1 MAKFTLLAL
10 FGAATLAHA
19 GRPGT
24 DVTTTNVRPTG
35 VTETVVTTTNGRPTG
50 VTDTVVTTPV
60 TNTNVRPTVATNTAV
75 TNTAVTT
82 GSQAW
87 GNLDCDQ
94 YYQMASGEWSCW
106 TGSSTSTNT
115 GVTNTGVTN
124 TGSLPVIPDG
134 LDCTRYLL
142 DGGVWGCAPATGNIV
157 TNVEVQHTSGSA
169 PVRIETITKDVF
181 NVQYIDDPT
190 PYYTTTIT
198 YENKPVDQV
207 ITTVRD
213 VPVVTTVYEDQQVI
227 TIRYEKLPYTTVVV
241 EEVVEVVTDNVY
253 EYVNVEVITQTTRV
267 VEQDEVTQ
275 EVREKRIDTY
285 TDQIVVEVR
294 NTDVPYNIYETIQ
307 RVTVEDVYVTN
318 EVIMLQDRPYTTTNE
333 ITVVEQQP
341 YQVVTTV
348 VLEEQ
353 VVTTEI
359 RANPVQVEE
368 IQTIYRD
375 VENVINTF
383 ETQTLYQDVE
393 QIVIEER
400 VTQEVVEVRTPKTEI
415 VYQQEQIT
423 TETVEYIDNPV
434 TQTIY
439 QQTPYVIYEEEIV
452 YTPKTQQ
459 KIVTI
464 TRDSEYYTDV
474 VTVVVEEVVTV
485 VTIIEELESP
495 VVTRIPNYIDRPIT
509 EERIQYVDVIIGV
522 GYVTDVTQSTQ
533 RSTEIVQDPIIRT
546 AQDTSFTDTG
556 RTVITG
562 ETRTY
567 YTDSNGARYFIDSN
581 NQQIFEDT
589 EGCFYVNTTNIR
601 VSASC

>member
-10 FGAATLAHA
+10 FGAATLVHA
-19 GRPGT
+19 QRPG
-24 DVTTTNVRPTG
+24 
-35 VTETVVTTTNGRPTG
+35 TVVTTTNVRPTG

-60 TNTNVRPTVATNTAV
+60 TNVRPTVV
-75 TNTAVTT
+75 TNTVVTNTDVTT

-87 GNLDCDQ
+87 GNLVCDQ
-94 YYQMASGEWSCW
+94 YYQMASGEWTCW
-106 TGSSTSTNT
+106 TGSSTS
-115 GVTNTGVTN
+115 TNTGVTN

-134 LDCTRYLL
+134 LDCIRYLL
-142 DGGVWGCAPATGNIV
+142 DGGVWGCAPSTGNIV

-169 PVRIETITKDVF
+169 PVRIETITTDVY

-190 PYYTTTIT
+190 PYYTTTIV
-198 YENKPVDQV
+198 YEDKPVDQI
-207 ITTVRD
+207 ITTVKD

-227 TIRYEKLPYTTVVV
+227 TIRYENLPYTTVVV
-241 EEVVEVVTDNVY
+241 EEVYEVVTDNVY
-253 EYVNVEVITQTTRV
+253 ETVNVEVITQTTKV
-267 VEQDEVTQ
+267 IEQDEITQ
-275 EVREKRIDTY
+275 EIRENRIDTY

-294 NTDVPYNIYETIQ
+294 NTDVPYNTYETIQ

-318 EVIMLQDRPYTTTNE
+318 EVIILQDQPYTTTNE
-333 ITVVEQQP
+333 ITVIEQQP

-348 VLEEQ
+348 VLEEE

-359 RANPVQVEE
+359 RANPVRVEE

-415 VYQQEQIT
+415 VYQQEQII
-423 TETVEYIDNPV
+423 TETVEYNDIPV

-459 KIVTI
+459 NIVTI
-464 TRDSEYYTDV
+464 TRDNEYFTDV
-474 VTVVVEEVVTV
+474 VTVVVEELVTV
-485 VTIIEELESP
+485 VTVIEEVESP
-495 VVTRIPNYIDRPIT
+495 VVTRIPNYIDTPIT

-533 RSTEIVQDPIIRT
+533 TSTETVQDSFVRT
-546 AQDTSFTDTG
+546 VQDTSFTDTG
-556 RTVITG
+556 RTVVTG

-589 EGCFYVNTTNIR
+589 EGCFYVNTANIR